1 MIKSQTQHKTHNP
14 SGVLQKPTVNGRRM
28 IKSPLSMGIG
38 KPNSLLH
45 NNYQRNRRADYDMQT
60 QLESFFRTEQN
71 GIDWNGLEQKRT
83 G

>member
-1 MIKSQTQHKTHNP
+1 
-14 SGVLQKPTVNGRRM
+14 M
-28 IKSPLSMGIG
+28 IKSPLSMVLASQTPYYIIII
-38 KPNSLLH
+38 KETSL
-45 NNYQRNRRADYDMQT
+45 RRADYDMQT